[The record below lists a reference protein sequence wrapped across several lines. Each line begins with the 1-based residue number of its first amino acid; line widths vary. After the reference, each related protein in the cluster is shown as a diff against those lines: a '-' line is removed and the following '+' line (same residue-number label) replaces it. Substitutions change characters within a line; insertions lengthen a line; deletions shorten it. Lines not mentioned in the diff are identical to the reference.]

1 MVSVS
6 KRSREPLE
14 FAPEDEGADW
24 ELEAMTLAPPS
35 DLGSDISALTTDRI
49 ERLCYFLKRGL
60 TERVA
65 AYQAHLDPEA
75 VLEWLMEGRAPDARP
90 MVRQLYAQVGYAT
103 GQLQLRH
110 MGQIDKMG
118 GKGSIWF
125 MQTRFTSEWGQAYR
139 SDVQVTVKDERGSPT
154 AGLDSAEIRS
164 LLARCEHAV
173 ETSSGSV
180 PQITMTQTT
189 QTLTI
194 GPAAEDPKMIEATVI
209 DIREDGNVGDGD

>member
-1 MVSVS
+1 MG
-6 KRSREPLE
+6 KPNREPLE
-14 FAPEDEGADW
+14 FAPEDDGADW

-35 DLGSDISALTTDRI
+35 ELGADLSTLTNDRI

-65 AYQAHLDPEA
+65 AYQAHLDPDS
-75 VLEWLMEGRAPDARP
+75 VLEWLMEGRTADARP
-90 MVRQLYAQVGYAT
+90 MVRQLYAQVGFAT

-110 MGQIDKMG
+110 LGQIDKMG

-125 MQTRFTSEWGQAYR
+125 LQTRFTSEWGQAYR
-139 SDVQVTVKDERGSPT
+139 NDVQVTVKDDRGSPT
-154 AGLDSAEIRS
+154 AGLDSAEIRA
-164 LLARCEHAV
+164 LLGRVEHAV
-173 ETSSGSV
+173 ETSSGGV

-194 GPAAEDPKMIEATVI
+194 GPAPEEPKQIEATVI
-209 DIREDGNVGDGD
+209 DAREDGRVGDGD